1 MVLRRRQ
8 RRGRRNVPIAFL
20 YNPEAKG
27 HAMPNLILDD
37 DYPGETEE
45 HKIGCKEVEFMSFL
59 SRDARN

>member
-1 MVLRRRQ
+1 M
-8 RRGRRNVPIAFL
+8 AFL

-37 DYPGETEE
+37 DYPGETEA

-59 SRDARN
+59 STDARN